1 MESYLY
7 REEYIQEV
15 VLNIFRIMGNF
26 DVKAFMASVE
36 HICRFLF
43 HLHGLL
49 IPLNAKMVDIDKNLT
64 YDRQTNCCKLDE
76 GKLIVK
82 IIQKNTKNTIPANL
96 PNQIR
101 ERMNMLPADIRM
113 EMVGHEMV
121 KVLFYGL
128 RKHKNVSMQEEDFA
142 NAYWLCLD
150 SCVLKEEPLFHRI
163 LTL

>member
-1 MESYLY
+1 
-7 REEYIQEV
+7 
-15 VLNIFRIMGNF
+15 
-26 DVKAFMASVE
+26 
-36 HICRFLF
+36 
-43 HLHGLL
+43 
-49 IPLNAKMVDIDKNLT
+49 MVDIDKNLT

-82 IIQKNTKNTIPANL
+82 IIQKNTKNTIPANF

-128 RKHKNVSMQEEDFA
+128 RSIKCKYARGGFCKCLLVMSRFLRVKRRAIVSSYFDVVNME
-142 NAYWLCLD
+142 
-150 SCVLKEEPLFHRI
+150 
-163 LTL
+163 T